1 MRPINLND
9 VQEVQ
14 DFKSV
19 KPCGYVCEITNVED
33 VPNKEYLRI
42 EFDIAAGQL
51 KGYYRERYNNTGYW
65 LGSFIKSYKDKALPF
80 FKGFITAV
88 ERSNAGYSWDNDER
102 KLIGKKVG
110 LVIAEE
116 EYINKNGETKVRNYV
131 AFIHDTQKIMNND
144 FKVPELKKIKNDSAP
159 SATADPAP
167 APFEAVPDAAV
178 PF

>member
-1 MRPINLND
+1 MRAINLND

-14 DFKSV
+14 EFKAV

-33 VPNKEYLRI
+33 VPDKEYLRI

-51 KGYYRERYNNTGYW
+51 KGYYRERYNNSGYW
-65 LGSFIKSYKDKALPF
+65 LGNFIKSYKDKALPF

-88 ERSNAGYSWDNDER
+88 ERSNSGYSWDNDEH
-102 KLIGKKVG
+102 KLIGKKIG

-116 EYINKNGETKVRNYV
+116 EYQAKNGDVKVRNYV
-131 AFIHDTQKIMNND
+131 ASIHDVSKITSND
-144 FKVPELKKIKNDSAP
+144 FIVPELKKLKSNSAN
-159 SATADPAP
+159 STQAAAP
-167 APFEAVPDAAV
+167 APFEEVIADTSV